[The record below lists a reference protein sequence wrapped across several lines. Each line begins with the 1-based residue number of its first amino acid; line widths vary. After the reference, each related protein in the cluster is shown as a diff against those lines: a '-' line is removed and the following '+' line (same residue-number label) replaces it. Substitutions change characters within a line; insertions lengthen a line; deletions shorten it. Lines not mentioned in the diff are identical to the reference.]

1 VPSEPFAT
9 YLEAAESF
17 ADLVA
22 ELPADLSG
30 PGLGDWDLRALV
42 GHTSRALVT
51 VLEYLHKPA
60 ASIELRHPADY
71 FLAIGSVGPDAG
83 VAQRGVAAGAALG
96 ADPVASVRRLVELV
110 TDELAGADPDQPLAT
125 FAGGSRL
132 ADYLPTR
139 TFELVVHGLD
149 ISLAVPVPW
158 QPPEAAVRSALEL
171 ATEVA
176 LRRGEGTLLLRL
188 VTGREPGG
196 FSIV

>member
-1 VPSEPFAT
+1 MSPTFRPT
-9 YLEAAESF
+9 C
-17 ADLVA
+17 
-22 ELPADLSG
+22 
-30 PGLGDWDLRALV
+30 PGRLGDWDLRALV

-60 ASIELRHPADY
+60 PAVELPHPADY
-71 FLAIGSVGPDAG
+71 VMSSAPGGSDVGITE
-83 VAQRGVAAGAALG
+83 RGVAAGAALG
-96 ADPVASVRRLVELV
+96 AEPLASVRRLVELV
-110 TDELAGADPDQPLAT
+110 TDELAGADPDQLLAT
-125 FAGGSRL
+125 FAGGMRL
-132 ADYLPTR
+132 RDYLPTR

-149 ISLAVPVPW
+149 ISLAVPVRW
-158 QPPEAAVRSALEL
+158 APPLAALRSAVEL